1 MRLFFLTTL
10 LLCCKFGLS
19 QQSEKYIPREAVT
32 VFTIN
37 NENLFQKISVDE
49 LITYDFMEEI
59 NQELFDGSTNGKTL
73 KDAGIDF
80 QQKLNIF
87 YGKDNQY
94 EVSGFSFGI
103 KDTTDLFSVFDD
115 FEFISMLNGAK
126 VYGSFFNKLIIKDK
140 DALLIRVDPIM
151 TYVDKITDS
160 IWYAQGNENPFI
172 QYFDDNG
179 NILDEEVYDE
189 SEETTNDFIP
199 DASDDP
205 NVKNYYEL
213 RDSIESVIQKNLQS
227 MVLDEIYNQNISLS
241 STDKHFA
248 EQITHDS
255 EGIFYMDNSRN
266 IDKANGLWY
275 FETILPTLYNDIRE
289 IYDGNIILGDMTLLD
304 NSIEFD
310 ITALYG
316 EKLGSIYKEMTD
328 SKFDKRV
335 LSYIPEESTGYF
347 TYNINLRSAYEK
359 AFEVIMPIL
368 EDEKNAQISMNVL
381 TIQLLNEFVNKDALF
396 DTYKGSLFGSF
407 NGIKKVKTKKIEFF
421 YDEETFD
428 YAERITEAIEEMPIF
443 TIGFSTKRPDIP
455 EKILKHISRLTSQ
468 LKNEGGF
475 WCFQNAILDAAP
487 LYMVNTNG
495 LFIFSNDAEF
505 ANNYTKGYGSKA
517 ISPKKAKAIKK
528 SGFMYANFDLKETIN
543 RLPPDFFPARQNE
556 FIQSLKGKTGV
567 IELVSNDTDT
577 KRTKLKVNYSY
588 ASGDNSAKHLLDL
601 INALYVVYK

>member
-37 NENLFQKISVDE
+37 NVNLFQKISVDE

-87 YGKDNQY
+87 YGKDNQF

-189 SEETTNDFIP
+189 NEETTNDFIP

-213 RDSIESVIQKNLQS
+213 RDSIESVIQKNIQS

-421 YDEETFD
+421 YDEETFE

-528 SGFMYANFDLKETIN
+528 SGFMYVNFDLKETIN

>member
-87 YGKDNQY
+87 YGKDNQF

-115 FEFISMLNGAK
+115 FEFITMLNGAK

-179 NILDEEVYDE
+179 NILNEEVYDE
-189 SEETTNDFIP
+189 NEETTNDFIP

-289 IYDGNIILGDMTLLD
+289 IYDGNIILGDMTLLE

>member
-87 YGKDNQY
+87 YGKDNQF

-179 NILDEEVYDE
+179 NILNEEVYDE
-189 SEETTNDFIP
+189 NEETTNDFIP

-289 IYDGNIILGDMTLLD
+289 IYDGNIILGDMTLLE

>member
-87 YGKDNQY
+87 YGKDNQF

-179 NILDEEVYDE
+179 NILNEEVYDE
-189 SEETTNDFIP
+189 NEETTNDFIP

>member
-1 MRLFFLTTL
+1 
-10 LLCCKFGLS
+10 
-19 QQSEKYIPREAVT
+19 
-32 VFTIN
+32 
-37 NENLFQKISVDE
+37 
-49 LITYDFMEEI
+49 
-59 NQELFDGSTNGKTL
+59 
-73 KDAGIDF
+73 
-80 QQKLNIF
+80 
-87 YGKDNQY
+87 
-94 EVSGFSFGI
+94 
-103 KDTTDLFSVFDD
+103 
-115 FEFISMLNGAK
+115 
-126 VYGSFFNKLIIKDK
+126 
-140 DALLIRVDPIM
+140 
-151 TYVDKITDS
+151 
-160 IWYAQGNENPFI
+160 
-172 QYFDDNG
+172 
-179 NILDEEVYDE
+179 
-189 SEETTNDFIP
+189 
-199 DASDDP
+199 
-205 NVKNYYEL
+205 
-213 RDSIESVIQKNLQS
+213 
-227 MVLDEIYNQNISLS
+227 LS

-248 EQITHDS
+248 EQIAHDS

-421 YDEETFD
+421 YDEETFE
-428 YAERITEAIEEMPIF
+428 YAERITDAIEEMPIF

-517 ISPKKAKAIKK
+517 ISQKKAKAIKK

-543 RLPPDFFPARQNE
+543 RLPSDFFPARQNE

-588 ASGDNSAKHLLDL
+588 ALGDNSAKHLLDL
-601 INALYVVYK
+601 INTLYVVYK

>member
-87 YGKDNQY
+87 YGKDNQF

-179 NILDEEVYDE
+179 NILNEEVYDE
-189 SEETTNDFIP
+189 NEETTNDFIP

-289 IYDGNIILGDMTLLD
+289 IYDGNIILGDMTLLE

-528 SGFMYANFDLKETIN
+528 SGVMYANFDLKETIN
-543 RLPPDFFPARQNE
+543 RLPPDFFPERKNWCNRV
-556 FIQSLKGKTGV
+556 SLK
-567 IELVSNDTDT
+567 
-577 KRTKLKVNYSY
+577 
-588 ASGDNSAKHLLDL
+588 
-601 INALYVVYK
+601 

>member
-1 MRLFFLTTL
+1 MKLFFLTTL
-10 LLCCKFGLS
+10 LLSCKFGLS

-87 YGKDNQY
+87 YGKDNQF

-189 SEETTNDFIP
+189 NEETTNDFIP

-227 MVLDEIYNQNISLS
+227 LVLDEIYNQNISLS

-289 IYDGNIILGDMTLLD
+289 IYDGNIILGDMTLLE

-335 LSYIPEESTGYF
+335 LNYIPEESTGYF

-505 ANNYTKGYGSKA
+505 ANNYTKGYGAKA

>member
-87 YGKDNQY
+87 YGKDNQF

-179 NILDEEVYDE
+179 NILDEKVYDE
-189 SEETTNDFIP
+189 NEETTNDFIP

>member
-1 MRLFFLTTL
+1 
-10 LLCCKFGLS
+10 
-19 QQSEKYIPREAVT
+19 
-32 VFTIN
+32 
-37 NENLFQKISVDE
+37 
-49 LITYDFMEEI
+49 
-59 NQELFDGSTNGKTL
+59 
-73 KDAGIDF
+73 
-80 QQKLNIF
+80 
-87 YGKDNQY
+87 
-94 EVSGFSFGI
+94 
-103 KDTTDLFSVFDD
+103 
-115 FEFISMLNGAK
+115 
-126 VYGSFFNKLIIKDK
+126 
-140 DALLIRVDPIM
+140 
-151 TYVDKITDS
+151 
-160 IWYAQGNENPFI
+160 
-172 QYFDDNG
+172 
-179 NILDEEVYDE
+179 
-189 SEETTNDFIP
+189 
-199 DASDDP
+199 
-205 NVKNYYEL
+205 
-213 RDSIESVIQKNLQS
+213 

-289 IYDGNIILGDMTLLD
+289 IYDGNIILGDMTLLE

>member
-37 NENLFQKISVDE
+37 NVNLFQKISVDE

-87 YGKDNQY
+87 YGKDNQF

-140 DALLIRVDPIM
+140 DALLIRVDPVM

-189 SEETTNDFIP
+189 NEETTNDFIP

-421 YDEETFD
+421 YDEETFE

-517 ISPKKAKAIKK
+517 ISPKKAKSIKK
-528 SGFMYANFDLKETIN
+528 SGFMYVNFDLKETIN